1 MDSIVAKLTKEKK
14 KRAKNRSLIDGMN
27 WRPLKHNYKEYSKC
41 MLRTGCTCPLSMVY
55 TWKYATRA
63 YTYRHVCGGGGGGH
77 STSSNSNSD
86 FFFFVIDYMDEN
98 MLQYGGVCMGFWV
111 NKSSKCVFII
121 LCNNQSL

>member
-1 MDSIVAKLTKEKK
+1 MHVTHWMYLSVINGVHLEVC
-14 KRAKNRSLIDGMN
+14 
-27 WRPLKHNYKEYSKC
+27 YSC
-41 MLRTGCTCPLSMVY
+41 LHIQACV
-55 TWKYATRA
+55 W
-63 YTYRHVCGGGGGGH
+63 GGGGGH

-121 LCNNQSL
+121 LCNNQSF